1 LILVYAKKLK
11 IIKATDKAK
20 VTPPIPPTK
29 KGSRTNPISAK
40 LADILNE

>member
-1 LILVYAKKLK
+1 LILIYTKKFK

-29 KGSRTNPISAK
+29 KGSRTNPIFAK
-40 LADILNE
+40 LADILNK